1 MRESKAVF
9 WKVLLPHMLIY
20 KQTYLLVPNFFIM
33 ADSTKS
39 VIKLRK
45 LREKRLLWLEKK
57 LDKDIR
63 GYDHIV
69 QYRDD
74 HTAYLR
80 SDWVDENIRII
91 IIKHNYE
98 VKKTKTM
105 NIKDFKK
112 WEREEVDN
120 EIK

>member
-1 MRESKAVF
+1 M
-9 WKVLLPHMLIY
+9 P
-20 KQTYLLVPNFFIM
+20 
-33 ADSTKS
+33 DSRKS
-39 VIKLRK
+39 VLKLKR

-74 HTAYLR
+74 HTAYLK
-80 SDWVDENIRII
+80 SDWVDENISII

-98 VKKTKTM
+98 VKKAKSM
-105 NIKDFKK
+105 LIKDFKK
-112 WEREEVDN
+112 WERQEVDN

>member
-1 MRESKAVF
+1 
-9 WKVLLPHMLIY
+9 
-20 KQTYLLVPNFFIM
+20 M

-45 LREKRLLWLEKK
+45 LREKRILWLEEK

-63 GYDHIV
+63 GYDQLV
-69 QYRDD
+69 QYCDD

-98 VKKTKTM
+98 VKKAKTM